1 MFQRTIV
8 VKVIARAGSY
18 ARAAFAFW
26 SNGQEVNMKNRAGS
40 LGMRSL
46 RELKSALTFSYLIV
60 LLSGCATIQAAQ
72 GGRFEFALI
81 GDVPYDARHEK
92 EFANVMKEINAADI
106 AFVVHDGD
114 FAWDGA
120 AWTEKDGG
128 FPPCSD
134 ETFQDRLR
142 LAQGSRHP
150 FIFAPGDNDWTDCHR
165 AKPRAYGPFG
175 P

>member
-114 FAWDGA
+114 FA
-120 AWTEKDGG
+120 
-128 FPPCSD
+128 
-134 ETFQDRLR
+134 
-142 LAQGSRHP
+142 
-150 FIFAPGDNDWTDCHR
+150 
-165 AKPRAYGPFG
+165 
-175 P
+175 